1 MHTYVT
7 DVYANSEIDY
17 SSPKVE
23 MSQDSTAESRKMT
36 TNTFTVA
43 ANMRKHLFYYI
54 TNYQKKNV
62 LQYVLQ
68 KRYVNIFFVI
78 CKQSVE

>member
-17 SSPKVE
+17 SSPEVE

-43 ANMRKHLFYYI
+43 ASMRKHLFYYI
-54 TNYQKKNV
+54 TNYQKKTFCNM
-62 LQYVLQ
+62 Y
-68 KRYVNIFFVI
+68 
-78 CKQSVE
+78 CKKDTLISFL

>member
-1 MHTYVT
+1 MMCCNITMHTYVT

-23 MSQDSTAESRKMT
+23 MSQDSTAESRKMS

-54 TNYQKKNV
+54 TNYQKK
-62 LQYVLQ
+62 
-68 KRYVNIFFVI
+68 KRSAI
-78 CKQSVE
+78 CTAKKIR